1 MDASIP
7 LSGILIAAM
16 RLTRLVLSD
25 LHLST
30 GQEPGKPNPFE
41 DFFYDDRFAELLDH
55 HRGGPSAGTEL
66 VLNGDILD
74 LLKVKIGGRWP
85 REITDE
91 IAAER
96 VRLCLEGHPIFCA
109 AIQRFLGNPLNRLTY
124 LPGNHDIEM
133 WLPGAQETFIRYV
146 APEGGEGRIRF
157 ITASDTYYLPEGIQI
172 RHGHQF
178 ERVHRVDY
186 RNMVTTRKDGTTVLN
201 LPWGA
206 LWITD
211 VMNPLKQSRQYI
223 DRVQPLGRFLVASA
237 IFDPKLFLLF
247 SWWSTKHFLR
257 HRIFAFRSFWRG
269 LLAIP
274 SRLREEVFEVTHGFD
289 ERCKRVLSRTH
300 GVHTLIVGHS
310 HGPRFV
316 RLPNGKILV
325 NTGTWMKM
333 INLDLHHLGQDSG
346 LTYALIEYDEDGAPS
361 TRLMRW
367 LGTRH
372 LAEPVP
378 YLD

>member
-1 MDASIP
+1 
-7 LSGILIAAM
+7 M

-25 LHLST
+25 LHLAT

-41 DFFYDDRFAELLDH
+41 DFFYDEQFAELLEHYD
-55 HRGGPSAGTEL
+55 RAGGGGTEL
-66 VLNGDILD
+66 VLNGDIFD

-91 IAAER
+91 IASER
-96 VRLCLEGHPIFCA
+96 LRLCLEGHPVFCA
-109 AIQRFLGNPLNRLTY
+109 AIRRFLANPENRLTF
-124 LPGNHDIEM
+124 LPGNHDLEM
-133 WLPGAQETFIRYV
+133 WLPGPQETFRRYV
-146 APEGGEGRIRF
+146 APEDARDRVQF

-186 RNMVTTRKDGTTVLN
+186 RTMLTTRRDGTEVLN
-201 LPWGA
+201 LPWGS

-211 VMNPLKQSRQYI
+211 VMNPLKQWRQYI
-223 DRVQPLGRFLVASA
+223 DRVQPLGRLLVASA
-237 IFDPKLFLLF
+237 IFDPKLFFLF
-247 SWWSTKHFLR
+247 GWSSTRHFLR
-257 HRIFAFRSFWRG
+257 HRVFALRSWWRG

-289 ERCKRVLSRTH
+289 ERCKRALARTH

-310 HGPRFV
+310 HGPRFM
-316 RLPNGKILV
+316 RLPSGKILV

-346 LTYALIEYDEDGAPS
+346 LTYALIEYDEEGAPS
-361 TRLMRW
+361 TKLMRW
-367 LGTRH
+367 LGTRRV
-372 LAEPVP
+372 AETVP